1 MISFA
6 MVDDSKFDL
15 LKDLIAQYADGQI
28 SYSELWD
35 NIDKFILIKQ
45 SCPVLGQ
52 RFDGSG
58 AVPYNTT
65 L

>member
-28 SYSELWD
+28 SYNELWD

-45 SCPVLGQ
+45 SCPILGQ

-58 AVPYNTT
+58 AVSHNTT